1 MLNKFLLSLLSYSS
15 ISSLAVKKNIDSLPK
30 DIIQYHLAP
39 FLNNKDLMSLRSA
52 SSNIREKA
60 VLSLQDFF
68 LRGDG
73 YPYYSN
79 PRNYSGNL
87 LISLSKEEFK
97 VINANEFTSK
107 ELTFFCMNVQE
118 DQSEIVMYLNLSN
131 LGNVQNPL
139 TSINA
144 SLNLI
149 FLSNCLR
156 PFVNSGVSNLLI
168 CSIRSIPDNLAYFS
182 NPKSISFYHGFDL
195 SRVGAVEKYC
205 KRVGTSRCFINKKLN
220 AWELEPRKTFGTVK
234 KS

>member
-1 MLNKFLLSLLSYSS
+1 MLKKLFFSLIGCSS
-15 ISSLAVKKNIDSLPK
+15 ISSFAVKKNIDSLPK

-39 FLNNKDLMSLRSA
+39 FLNNKDLMSLRSS

-68 LRGDG
+68 IRGDG
-73 YPYYSN
+73 YPYYSK

-97 VINANEFTSK
+97 AINANEFTSK

-118 DQSEIVMYLNLSN
+118 DQSEIVMYLDLSN

-139 TSINA
+139 NIKD

-149 FLSNCLR
+149 LLSNCLR
-156 PFVNSGVSNLLI
+156 PVVNSSVSNLLI
-168 CSIRSIPDNLAYFS
+168 CSITSIPDNLAYFS

-195 SRVGAVEKYC
+195 RRIGDVEKHC

-220 AWELEPRKTFGTVK
+220 LWELEPRKTFGTVK